1 MKSGLMLGSLA
12 AGASFVA
19 GFENR
24 AFWVVFGILFVAGL
38 VQAWFATRTLRQLDR
53 GTTSWAHAIADN
65 YPRAEPVDF
74 TDTLSVTRMF
84 SRSRVR

>member
-1 MKSGLMLGSLA
+1 MLGSLA

-24 AFWVVFGILFVAGL
+24 AFWVVFGIFFVVG
-38 VQAWFATRTLRQLDR
+38 VVYAWFATRTLRHLDR
-53 GTTSWAHAIADN
+53 GATSWADAIAYN

-84 SRSRVR
+84 SQKRIR